1 MFYKIGEFSRYS
13 GVSIDTLR
21 HYERCG
27 LLCPKIDSAN
37 GYRLYTDG
45 DFITLMNIRQQRG
58 MGIPLSEIA
67 EFQEGHSLD
76 DQLTRYEQQISL
88 LDEKIQHLQLLK
100 QRCSARQ
107 NSIRSVRNNLGKIV
121 EVYCKPAY
129 HLFFDSL
136 EHLPSEQARELVKKW
151 VECMPF
157 VGYFVSV
164 TPHDLTD
171 GPLNLQL
178 GLSAELR
185 YVGEFSLPI
194 QTPVK
199 AMMGGPG
206 LQYTMV
212 TEDLFSL
219 TMEDLRPALDYA
231 AERNCV
237 VIDDVCFAIDA
248 IEYRSELPP
257 LYYVQM
263 RFPVR
268 PFGA

>member
-27 LLCPKIDSAN
+27 ILCPQIDSTN

-58 MGIPLSEIA
+58 MDITLPEIA
-67 EFQEGHSLD
+67 EYQQGHSLNE
-76 DQLTRYEQQISL
+76 QLTRYDEQIRQ

-100 QRCSARQ
+100 QRCIARQ
-107 NSIRSVRNNLGKIV
+107 NSIRSVKSNLGKIV
-121 EVYCKPAY
+121 QVNCRPAY
-129 HLFFDSL
+129 HLFFHTL
-136 EHLPSEQARELVKKW
+136 ESLPSEQARVLVEKW
-151 VECMPF
+151 VQSMPF
-157 VGYFVSV
+157 AGYFVSV
-164 TPHDLTD
+164 TPNDLTN

-178 GLSAELR
+178 GLSADLR

-194 QTPVK
+194 HSPVK

-206 LQYTMV
+206 FQYTMAV
-212 TEDLFSL
+212 EDLFSL
-219 TMEDLRPALDYA
+219 TLEDLRPALDYA
-231 AERNCV
+231 AQRNCV
-237 VIDDVCFAIDA
+237 VSDDVCFAIDA
-248 IEYRSELPP
+248 IEYRPGLPP

-268 PFGA
+268 AAGV